1 MPATIRSIDMQII
14 DKIFGMEDGYVLDF
28 SDRSMA
34 QFFAE
39 DLNIDIDHL
48 RYRDEGSSRQ
58 SGCGVSSERKTPTQ
72 RCAFLT
78 RSGNTVRRAGR

>member
-14 DKIFGMEDGYVLDF
+14 DKIFGMESGYVLDF

-39 DLNIDIDHL
+39 DLNIDIDHV
-48 RYRDEGSSRQ
+48 RYRVEGSSKAKRL
-58 SGCGVSSERKTPTQ
+58 R
-72 RCAFLT
+72 RFLRREDT
-78 RSGNTVRRAGR
+78 DTAVRVLNAL